1 MTCPPA
7 IDPGRDQRELRERLQ
22 RIEEQL
28 AELTLL
34 VEFLLRKTRKE
45 VELS

>member
-1 MTCPPA
+1 MTHPPA
-7 IDPGRDQRELRERLQ
+7 IDPGRDQRELIARLR

-34 VEFLLRKTRKE
+34 VEFLARKTRRE